1 MHNAVRLLIFSAFI
15 VLPGAGIAGERFD
28 GKWDTTLT
36 CPDKGKTSGYT
47 WKFVSTIKDGVLHGE
62 RGAAGQPGS
71 FTLDGKVGDDGTAKL
86 SGDGI
91 VMSKE
96 YARGVFTGKGS
107 EYTYNVKATF
117 KETTGSGV
125 RDEGLGIVGRPCT
138 FEFVKQAAGSHPAGG
153 PAQ

>member
-1 MHNAVRLLIFSAFI
+1 MHKSTRLLI
-15 VLPGAGIAGERFD
+15 VLVLVCFPGTGIAGERFD

-47 WKFVSTIKDGVLHGE
+47 WNFMSTIKDGVLHGE
-62 RGAAGQPGS
+62 RGTAGQPGWFS
-71 FTLDGKVGDDGTAKL
+71 LDGKVGDDGAAKL
-86 SGDGI
+86 SGNGI

-107 EYTYNVKATF
+107 EYSYNVKATF

-138 FEFVKQAAGSHPAGG
+138 FEFVKQVGK
-153 PAQ
+153 